1 MPLLESTVSPT
12 FAEQSTLMKFVPITV
27 IVLRAYAAVGVME
40 AAVGLAL
47 TVRGVP
53 ETETD
58 TPLANVTIT
67 DDATSNGVPAPITTV
82 NVVAVAYVHKAATP
96 LLGPT
101 VAPTLADQ
109 RGALMKF
116 VPVTVTVLPT
126 YAAVGATEAAVGLAL
141 IVRGVPET
149 ETETPPFVN
158 VTHTDDEAAG
168 VPAPIT
174 TVKVVAVA

>member
-1 MPLLESTVSPT
+1 MGIGETT
-12 FAEQSTLMKFVPITV
+12 K
-27 IVLRAYAAVGVME
+27 
-40 AAVGLAL
+40 
-47 TVRGVP
+47 GVP
-53 ETETD
+53 ETETE
-58 TPLANVTIT
+58 TPPFVNVTHT
-67 DDATSNGVPAPITTV
+67 DDEAAGVPAPTTTV

-149 ETETPPFVN
+149 ETETPPL
-158 VTHTDDEAAG
+158 DR
-168 VPAPIT
+168 
-174 TVKVVAVA
+174 KSVV

>member
-1 MPLLESTVSPT
+1 MPVTVTVLPT
-12 FAEQSTLMKFVPITV
+12 
-27 IVLRAYAAVGVME
+27 YAAVGATE

-47 TVRGVP
+47 TARGVP
-53 ETETD
+53 VTETET
-58 TPLANVTIT
+58 PPFENVTHT
-67 DDATSNGVPAPITTV
+67 DDEAAGVPAPTTTV
-82 NVVAVAYVHKAATP
+82 NVVAVAYVHEAATP
-96 LLGPT
+96 SLGPT

-141 IVRGVPET
+141 TARGVPET

-168 VPAPIT
+168 VPAPTT
-174 TVKVVAVA
+174 TVNVVAVA